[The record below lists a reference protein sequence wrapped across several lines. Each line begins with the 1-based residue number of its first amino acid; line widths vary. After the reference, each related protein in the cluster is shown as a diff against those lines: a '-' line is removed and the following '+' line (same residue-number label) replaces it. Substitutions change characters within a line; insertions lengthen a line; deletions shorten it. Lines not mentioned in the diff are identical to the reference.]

1 MGKDIKQ
8 MHAVFET
15 YTGLTIDVLNPL
27 PEMID
32 ILDIAK
38 ALSNICRSGGHREF
52 LSVAQHSCLVC
63 DLAPLALKPVAL
75 LHDSA
80 EAYLGDLISPLKYH
94 MPGFRATETTLL
106 SVILEKYNVD
116 YTLYREIKIYDQ
128 KAFEM
133 EKGIMGWFPHKA
145 EVEFLHRFYKYV
157 EGR

>member
-1 MGKDIKQ
+1 MGKDIKT
-8 MHAVFET
+8 MHAVFQT
-15 YTGLTIDVLNPL
+15 YTGLTIDVLNPAN
-27 PEMID
+27 EMID

-116 YTLYREIKIYDQ
+116 YTLYRDVKTYDTKAYDMEKNLLGWSPQ
-128 KAFEM
+128 KAEM
-133 EKGIMGWFPHKA
+133 
-145 EVEFLHRFYKYV
+145 EFLHRFYKYI